1 MAIYILLGIIVI
13 MYYLFYINIYLL
25 SYGMSALYGLY
36 LLMTRPIPLLLD
48 FWWNLTKETT
58 SRLWP
63 YMRWL
68 IIFIVAIIVI
78 IRIIS
83 LLSAKK
89 EKKSTKTK

>member
-36 LLMTRPIPLLLD
+36 LLMTRPIPLLID
-48 FWWNLTKETT
+48 FWWNLTKETA

-68 IIFIVAIIVI
+68 IIFIVVIAIIMR
-78 IRIIS
+78 IRS
-83 LLSAKK
+83 LLSTKE
-89 EKKSTKTK
+89 EKKSTKVK

>member
-36 LLMTRPIPLLLD
+36 LLMTRPIPLFLD
-48 FWWNLTKETT
+48 FWWNLTKETS

-68 IIFIVAIIVI
+68 IIFIVVIIVI
-78 IRIIS
+78 MRIIS
-83 LLSAKK
+83 LLRSKK